1 MKKSLLFAFVITIV
15 GSCIISCGS
24 KEEERPWRYDIDYT
38 ESLDKTI
45 GGENVPFKGQP
56 ERYHCLNI
64 KCGCMKFVSDGA
76 GGCSSCNYY
85 GCENNRY
92 AHSLTKL

>member
-38 ESLDKTI
+38 DTGSY
-45 GGENVPFKGQP
+45 GPAFKGKHDKHWYTP
-56 ERYHCLNI
+56 YANI
-64 KCGCMKFVSDGA
+64 PNTCSICQKGLKA
-76 GGCSSCNYY
+76 GNHYD
-85 GCENNRY
+85 ND
-92 AHSLTKL
+92 

>member
-38 ESLDKTI
+38 ESLDEKI
-45 GGENVPFKGQP
+45 GGENVTFGRSSKHNYETYEHIPNST
-56 ERYHCLNI
+56 HC
-64 KCGCMKFVSDGA
+64 KHCGKTYSEG
-76 GGCSSCNYY
+76 NHY
-85 GCENNRY
+85 
-92 AHSLTKL
+92 